1 MGIIPA
7 KFPDF
12 LKFHGRMGTIETTS
26 STQHGIQQCLHCHAG
41 PFFDVL
47 LDWDRRGVFIA
58 EGSTMRFCKCGNEI
72 HGNYGYV
79 CEDCWA
85 MAQPFWQS
93 DESVD
98 VPVFDG
104 RSEKLMEAAKLV
116 AA

>member
-1 MGIIPA
+1 
-7 KFPDF
+7 
-12 LKFHGRMGTIETTS
+12 
-26 STQHGIQQCLHCHAG
+26 
-41 PFFDVL
+41 
-47 LDWDRRGVFIA
+47 
-58 EGSTMRFCKCGNEI
+58 MRFCKCGNEI